1 MAVMTT
7 SGAEPTRPS
16 RASLRF
22 VWAHPAHALAFGF
35 GAGLSGVAPGT
46 VGTIA
51 AVPLYLLLRGLLG
64 SGSYWALTAA
74 LFALGVWACGHTAR
88 ALEAHDDPGIVWD
101 EIVGYLIAMGFAPT
115 GWEWVMAGFMV
126 FRFFD
131 IIKPWPI
138 KSVDQRLGGG
148 IGIMLDD
155 ALAALYSIAALW
167 GLMQWLT

>member
-1 MAVMTT
+1 MIT
-7 SGAEPTRPS
+7 SGAEPAGHP

-22 VWAHPAHALAFGF
+22 VWTHPAHALAFGL
-35 GAGLSGVAPGT
+35 GTGLSRVAPGT
-46 VGTIA
+46 LGTVA
-51 AVPLYLLLRGLLG
+51 AIPVYLVLRGGEAGL
-64 SGSYWALTAA
+64 YWGLTAVF
-74 LFALGVWACGHTAR
+74 FALGVWACGHTAR
-88 ALEAHDDPGIVWD
+88 ALGAHDHPGIVWD
-101 EIVGYLIAMGFAPT
+101 EIVGYLITMGFAPI
-115 GWEWVMAGFMV
+115 GWEWVMAGFVV

-167 GLMQWLT
+167 GLMKWVS